1 MIDREIQTKIQ
12 KIKENV
18 DAINLLMAELHEQ
31 NVEIRIAYK
40 DSSTGGGSITVPRL
54 DLWRATEH
62 RDYLKERDNEQ
73 STI

>member
-12 KIKENV
+12 TIKENV
-18 DAINLLMAELHEQ
+18 DSINTLMAELHEQ
-31 NVEIRIAYK
+31 NVEIRIAYR
-40 DSSTGGGSITVPRL
+40 DSSGSGETERAPHIE
-54 DLWRATEH
+54 LWRATEH